1 MAKGRILAIDDKP
14 FYQRFYKNLFEDDG
28 YSISI
33 ADSVESGLEALNRE
47 SFDLVIADLA
57 LGEVQ
62 GLELIVAIQ
71 QFASQQELLIVTGHQ
86 DVTLA
91 VQALKAGVVD
101 YLLKPINP
109 EELLMQVNRILLRQ
123 SVGREHRQVLD
134 ENIEYFFVMSR
145 YDRCLDLLKV
155 DDLDRLGGL
164 ILDTM
169 MELLSA
175 EGGILW
181 LASSSGDT
189 FNYRARRGLVRLQK
203 DEETVVVG
211 ESEQRLIREARAV
224 LLQKG
229 RYLYL
234 PLQHENQPLAM
245 IRMELPTG
253 RNVFTPRDQ
262 KVADLVSVFAS
273 SSLRYVLQIQELQR
287 GSLRVAKNEAYSM
300 AFFIDHTSK
309 ELYKARR
316 YNRRL
321 SFVQLTIDNYVALK
335 GKFLDKEIEEGQ
347 QRLLAVVNEILRDA
361 DIIARYKDNIYHILL
376 PETDYWG
383 SLITQK
389 RLRKAIDGQL
399 KLSNMH
405 RDAMIEVYM
414 RSASFP
420 ADGSSLEELQRVTT
434 ARLERL
440 KSGLFYRSKL
450 QKMDFWTIVKT
461 LLGPK
466 GESFVTTDRQ
476 KMKQTSARYEAPG
489 KSRYTTMPA
498 SRVIETVR
506 ALCHEVTEPGRSR
519 GVLFYGCP
527 DFEEVRQ
534 ELSNLADLEQS
545 ATSLFLLGG
554 RRRVSWD
561 MQRVVPIFVADDLF
575 QKTTFLLYLNEDY
588 AYALFAELT
597 SDGMRAFHTSD
608 FYFVENMIAKL
619 QDLYKLRSQI

>member
-1 MAKGRILAIDDKP
+1 MAKGRLLAIDDKP

-28 YSISI
+28 YSIHVV
-33 ADSVESGLEALNRE
+33 DSVEAGLEALNRE

-57 LGEVQ
+57 LNEIK
-62 GLELIVAIQ
+62 GLELVVAIQ
-71 QFASQQELLIVTGHQ
+71 QFVPQQEILIITGQQ

-91 VQALKAGVVD
+91 VQALKIGVVD
-101 YLLKPINP
+101 YLMKPVNP
-109 EELLMQVNRILLRQ
+109 EELLMQINRILLRQ
-123 SVGREHRQVLD
+123 SVGREHSQLLD
-134 ENIEYFFVMSR
+134 ENIEYYHLMTR
-145 YDRCLDLLKV
+145 YNHCLDLLKV
-155 DDLDRLGGL
+155 DDLDRLGDL

-169 MELLSA
+169 MDLLSA
-175 EGGILW
+175 EGGVLW
-181 LASSSGDT
+181 LASQEGDK
-189 FNYRARRGLVRLQK
+189 FSYRARRGLARLQK
-203 DEETVVVG
+203 DEETVIVG

-234 PLQHENQPLAM
+234 PLLHESRPLAM

-253 RNVFTPRDQ
+253 RSVFTARDK
-262 KVADLVSVFAS
+262 KVADLIAIFAA
-273 SSLRYVLQIQELQR
+273 SSLRYVLQIRELQR
-287 GSLRVAKNEAYSM
+287 GSLRVAQKEAYNM
-300 AFFIDHTSK
+300 AFFTDHASK

-321 SFVQLTIDNYVALK
+321 SFMQLTIDNYEELK
-335 GKFLDKEIEEGQ
+335 SKFLDREIEAGQ
-347 QRLLAVVNEILRDA
+347 QQLLSVVNEVLRDA
-361 DIIARYKDNIYHILL
+361 DIMAMYKDNIYHILL

-399 KLSNMH
+399 KISNMK
-405 RDAMIEVYM
+405 RDVMIDVYM

-420 ADGSSLEELQRVTT
+420 ADGPALDELQRVSS
-434 ARLERL
+434 ARLDRL

-450 QKMDFWTIVKT
+450 QKKGFWTIIKT
-461 LLGPK
+461 LIGPK
-466 GESFVTTDRQ
+466 GETFVTADQ
-476 KMKQTSARYEAPG
+476 KNVPQTMARYEAPG
-489 KSRYTTMPA
+489 KSRYVSMPK
-498 SRVIETVR
+498 SRLMETLK

-527 DFEEVRQ
+527 DFDEVRQ
-534 ELSNLADLEQS
+534 ALPNLVDLERS

-554 RRRVSWD
+554 RQRVSWD
-561 MQRVVPIFVADDLF
+561 IQRVVPIFVDEAHF

-588 AYALFAELT
+588 AYALFAEST
-597 SDGMRAFHTSD
+597 AEGVKGFHTSD